1 MVAPELPFR
10 SGMIQRVIDTAT
22 LTVFSMLYGWAVAL
36 LRFRKPLFEQVDGFA
51 RGRDVGVLRAQ
62 RYSRSMKPLLSS
74 SVMMLES

>member
-36 LRFRKPLFEQVDGFA
+36 LRFRS
-51 RGRDVGVLRAQ
+51 RA
-62 RYSRSMKPLLSS
+62 
-74 SVMMLES
+74 E